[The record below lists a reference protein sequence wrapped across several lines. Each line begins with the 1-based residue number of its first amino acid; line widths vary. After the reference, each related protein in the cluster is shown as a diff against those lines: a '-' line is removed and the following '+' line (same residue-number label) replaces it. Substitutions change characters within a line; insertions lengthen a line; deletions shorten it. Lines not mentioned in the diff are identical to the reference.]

1 MSGTAAEKQNRRG
14 VLICGAYGHGNA
26 GDDAILDA
34 MLAEIRAID
43 PDMPITVMSR
53 SPEETRAK
61 TGAESIYIFDIR
73 SFHRAMAGCRLYING
88 GGSLIQDVTSRRSLL
103 FYLYTLRAAK
113 KRGCRVMMY
122 GCGIGPVTRS
132 GDVGLTRR
140 VLNKYVD
147 LITLREPHSLRELER
162 FGVTEP
168 ETVLAADPALALPA
182 APEEEIGRIMARA
195 GLEPG
200 GRYICF
206 ALREWPGL
214 EAAAPA
220 IAAGAEHAWR
230 QLGLEPVFL
239 SINHRSDG
247 RAADRVAARLGQAP
261 VHILREPLD
270 HAGAIGL
277 MSRMEAVVSMR
288 LHGLI
293 FALGA
298 AAPSVGISYDPKVTA
313 FLDYIGCPL
322 HAPLEE
328 LTAEGLCGLID
339 RAVAMADDRE
349 GLRRTAARLREMCA
363 VNARCAAQ
371 LLRQD

>member
-1 MSGTAAEKQNRRG
+1 MKSFDEYAAECPLVAILRG
-14 VLICGAYGHGNA
+14 VETTEIEAVCDALYEGGIRLLEITLNTPNALACIDLAVKHAGGRQLVGAG
-26 GDDAILDA
+26 
-34 MLAEIRAID
+34 
-43 PDMPITVMSR
+43 TVLT
-53 SPEETRAK
+53 PEEVNQVAAHGGKFIISPNT
-61 TGAESIYIFDIR
+61 DR
-73 SFHRAMAGCRLYING
+73 SVIVRTKELG
-88 GGSLIQDVTSRRSLL
+88 LL
-103 FYLYTLRAAK
+103 SMPGF
-113 KRGCRVMMY
+113 
-122 GCGIGPVTRS
+122 
-132 GDVGLTRR
+132 LT
-140 VLNKYVD
+140 
-147 LITLREPHSLRELER
+147 PS
-162 FGVTEP
+162 
-168 ETVLAADPALALPA
+168 
-182 APEEEIGRIMARA
+182 
-195 GLEPG
+195 
-200 GRYICF
+200 
-206 ALREWPGL
+206 
-214 EAAAPA
+214 EAFIA